1 MSDGRQ
7 NEEINT
13 KRVLYRCIAQL
24 SNTPKLSVF
33 DWIFVPVL
41 TYGHEYRVMTK
52 IILSQ
57 VQAAEMG
64 LLRRVHGVTLRE

>member
-13 KRVLYRCIAQL
+13 KRVLYRSIAQL

-33 DWIFVPVL
+33 DWVFVPVL
-41 TYGHEYRVMTK
+41 TCGHKYRAMTK
-52 IILSQ
+52 IILSP

-64 LLRRVHGVTLRE
+64 LLRRVHGVRLRE